1 MGLVNSY
8 QLSAVRGIEKAAS
21 YQLPEIC
28 LATSYQLPE
37 EILKAVS
44 YQLSAFRNKC
54 QDTDLHEHQHETAKT
69 SKSLNTSI
77 KVEVE
82 NMLMIKNLNNQLPL
96 PGRSAAKI
104 PPLLGGGRVGGET

>member
-1 MGLVNSY
+1 MVLGRSF
-8 QLSAVRGIEKAAS
+8 QLAAVRGIEKAAS
-21 YQLPEIC
+21 YQLPASRGDFKSC
-28 LATSYQLPE
+28 
-37 EILKAVS
+37 
-44 YQLSAFRNKC
+44 QLSAFRNKC
-54 QDTDLHEHQHETAKT
+54 QDTDLHEHQHGTAKT

-104 PPLLGGGRVGGET
+104 PPLLGGGRVGGETEQNCK